1 VDEAAAALV
10 ARRVKEWVEHP
21 EWDVEYAEE
30 VEGRWAVRMRQTV
43 RDATTTWI
51 WIGDRSVVM
60 EAYLLPPPPDGLE
73 VYRQVL
79 IRNGRSFR
87 VSFALD
93 GEGALILR
101 ARIPVERVSVDE
113 LDYVLAE
120 IYEAVEGSFRSLL
133 RAGFEREKLA

>member
-1 VDEAAAALV
+1 MDETAAAHV
-10 ARRVKEWVEHP
+10 ARRVQEWVEDP
-21 EWDVEYAEE
+21 ESDVEYAEE

-60 EAYLLPPPPDGLE
+60 EAYLLPPPPHELE
-73 VYRQVL
+73 VYRQAL

-87 VSFALD
+87 VHFALD

-101 ARIPVERVSVDE
+101 ARLPVERVSDAE

-120 IYEAVEGSFRSLL
+120 IYEAVEVSFRTLL
-133 RAGFEREKLA
+133 QAGFDREKMA